1 MWSEDRKAALEH
13 DYRQRLAERK
23 AWFESDA
30 YDGKENPLRIIAKD
44 IVEIAAKHVIR
55 AALDNLM
62 NGRRIESAGTSPL
75 AHLEGWKAP
84 GSATAIGRFIGE
96 GA

>member
-30 YDGKENPLRIIAKD
+30 YDGTDPLRIIAKD

-55 AALDNLM
+55 AALDDFM
-62 NGRRIESAGTSPL
+62 NGRWIESAGTSPR